1 MQGIWKK
8 CHLVIYQSRTQIRI
22 ERHQR
27 PPHACSTAF
36 IGVLG
41 IIVRRQL
48 RRLEKAGEAE
58 RRKGSEVGLSEAEK
72 RRFSERAWQKVA
84 SLAHEQIRNMC
95 HE

>member
-1 MQGIWKK
+1 M
-8 CHLVIYQSRTQIRI
+8 
-22 ERHQR
+22 
-27 PPHACSTAF
+27 
-36 IGVLG
+36 
-41 IIVRRQL
+41 
-48 RRLEKAGEAE
+48 EKAGEAE